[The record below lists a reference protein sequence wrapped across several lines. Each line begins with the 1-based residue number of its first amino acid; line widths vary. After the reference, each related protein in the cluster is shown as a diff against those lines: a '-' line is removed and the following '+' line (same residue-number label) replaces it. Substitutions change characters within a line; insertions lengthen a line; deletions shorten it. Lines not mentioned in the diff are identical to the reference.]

1 MLEVSDEPGVEGEQE
16 RDEGEDVGQRP
27 RQVKG
32 QMELGQSQD
41 GEPKGDAFA
50 ELDADADAEQREHV
64 DHAEAQLTADQHLTG
79 GKEWARGCVCG

>member
-16 RDEGEDVGQRP
+16 GNEGEDVGQRP

-64 DHAEAQLTADQHLTG
+64 DHAEAQLTADQHLAG
-79 GKEWARGCVCG
+79 GRESARKGGS